1 MNNVQNEGLGGEVG
15 REMVNVCWTE
25 VLREALMC
33 YDFTASFWH
42 STLGVTEIL
51 APDAIVI

>member
-33 YDFTASFWH
+33 YDFTASCWH

-51 APDAIVI
+51 AQDAIVI